1 MDFLPVG
8 CLLLQSQKINGE
20 ACVRRFLSGS
30 IAIACCVAAAGATAQ
45 TFPAKPVRILVG
57 FAAGGAIDVTA
68 RIVGVKLAESF
79 GQPVVIDNRPG
90 AASNLAGEMTA
101 KAAPDGY
108 TLYMG
113 SYVNAVSPSI
123 YRKLGYDPVRDLAPI
138 ARTVTTYAILLVHP
152 SVPARNVKEL
162 VALAK
167 ARPGQLAYSSSGIG
181 SASHLAGELLGSR
194 TGTQMVHVPYKGSPQ
209 QLTDMLGGHVDFT
222 FVVLSQGLP
231 YVNSARARAI
241 AVTSAERSQYAPQL
255 PTVAESGFPG
265 YQQLQ
270 WYGLFGPAGLP
281 AAAIERLN
289 AETVRALKHPDVA
302 RQLSAQGLEPAPSTP
317 AELAGVL
324 KADIAV
330 YAKIVSDAGIK
341 PE

>member
-1 MDFLPVG
+1 MVT
-8 CLLLQSQKINGE
+8 
-20 ACVRRFLSGS
+20 RRRAVIALGLGALTCAMFS
-30 IAIACCVAAAGATAQ
+30 IDAAAQAPSTGSGQAY
-45 TFPAKPVRILVG
+45 PVKPVRILVG
-57 FAAGGAIDVTA
+57 FAAGGAIDLTA
-68 RIVGVKLAESF
+68 RIVGVKLAESL
-79 GQPVVIDNRPG
+79 GQQVVVDNRPG
-90 AASNLAGEMTA
+90 AASNLAGELTA
-101 KAAPDGY
+101 RAAADGY
-108 TLYMG
+108 ALYMG

-138 ARTVTTYAILLVHP
+138 ARTVTTYAILFVHP
-152 SVPARNVKEL
+152 SVPARNVNEL

-167 ARPGQLAYSSSGIG
+167 TKPAELTYSSSGIG
-181 SASHLAGELLGSR
+181 SASHLAGELLGAR
-194 TGTQMVHVPYKGSPQ
+194 AGAKRVHVPYKGSPQ
-209 QLTDMLGGHVDFT
+209 QLSDMIGGHIDFT

-231 YVNSARARAI
+231 YVNSAKARAI
-241 AVTSAERSQYAPQL
+241 AVTSAERSKHAPDL

-281 AAAIERLN
+281 APVVERLN

-302 RQLSAQGLEPAPSTP
+302 KQLSAQGLEPAPGTP
-317 AELAGVL
+317 AELAAVL
-324 KADIAV
+324 KADVAM

>member
-1 MDFLPVG
+1 M
-8 CLLLQSQKINGE
+8 
-20 ACVRRFLSGS
+20 RRFLTG
-30 IAIACCVAAAGATAQ
+30 AFALTCACAAGGASAQ
-45 TFPAKPVRILVG
+45 TFPAKPLRVLVG

-68 RIVGVKLAESF
+68 RVVGVKLAESL
-79 GQPVVIDNRPG
+79 GQPVIVDNRVG
-90 AASNLAGEMTA
+90 AASNLAGELAA
-101 KAAPDGY
+101 KAPPDGY

-123 YRKLGYDPVRDLAPI
+123 YRKLAYDPVRDLAPI
-138 ARTVTTYAILLVHP
+138 ARTVTTYAILLAHP
-152 SVPARNVKEL
+152 SVPARDVKEL
-162 VALAK
+162 VALAMT
-167 ARPGQLAYSSSGIG
+167 RPGQLTYSSSGIG
-181 SASHLAGELLGSR
+181 SASHLAGELLGAR
-194 TGTQMVHVPYKGSPQ
+194 GGVKIVHVPYKGSPQ
-209 QLTDMLGGHVDFT
+209 QLSDVLGGHIDFT

-231 YVNSARARAI
+231 YINSNKARAI
-241 AVTSAERSQYAPQL
+241 AVTSAERSKYAPDL

-281 AAAIERLN
+281 AAVIERLN

-324 KADIAV
+324 KADIAM